1 MDNLL
6 TLARADEGRATL
18 AVKPHDL
25 RELVSEAAETAGI
38 LGEGPGITVRTEVPD
53 NPVLLPVDYGRMR
66 QLILNLVT
74 NAIKYTPPGGKV
86 SLGLVDQGDTVA
98 LVVGDNGIGISATD
112 LPISSTASTAPILL
126 VPGPETVRVRAWP
139 LHYQVDRRGPRRNDW
154 RAESYRAGDRL
165 HGHIAPAKRVSRSPN
180 RSRSPGSVKPSFLK
194 ATPNPVVKVLSS
206 SGLAGCNNR
215 EIRLLPLTR
224 RGLCSKT

>member
-1 MDNLL
+1 MVIRAGVERALTHPGTPPEAMSTLDELLSEINRVTEMMDNLL

-18 AVKPHDL
+18 AMKPHDL

-53 NPVLLPVDYGRMR
+53 NPVLLAVDYGRMR

-112 LPISSTASTAPILL
+112 LPHIF
-126 VPGPETVRVRAWP
+126 
-139 LHYQVDRRGPRRNDW
+139 DRF
-154 RAESYRAGDRL
+154 YRADLARTRTGDRPGAGL
-165 HGHIAPAKRVSRSPN
+165 GLSITKWIAEAHGGTIGVQSRTGRGTVFTVTLPRPNASPEVPTEAEAQD
-180 RSRSPGSVKPSFLK
+180 RSSRAS
-194 ATPNPVVKVLSS
+194 
-206 SGLAGCNNR
+206 
-215 EIRLLPLTR
+215 
-224 RGLCSKT
+224 